1 MILINGY
8 KRSSGPPAVLSD
20 GNTAAW
26 YKSDETA
33 TITKDGSQKV
43 SRWNDFLGSGRD
55 LTSPNEDS
63 TPTWSANGIEFNGV
77 FNYMTANFTLT
88 QPEFTYIVV
97 KIFSDAA
104 GALYCG
110 ANSGANC
117 PVYINSI
124 SGSVATLTME
134 AGGGAVSAGNAPVGS
149 FIILRTLF
157 NGASSKF
164 IVNSLSPNTG
174 NPGTNPLTGFTIGS
188 NYGID
193 YVGSFSHI
201 QVKEVIL
208 RRVADNSTNET
219 AIYNYLK
226 AKYSL

>member
-8 KRSSGPPAVLSD
+8 KKTSGPPAVLSD

-26 YKSDETA
+26 YKSDEAA
-33 TITKDGSQKV
+33 TITQAANKV
-43 SRWNDFLGSGRD
+43 SQWNDFLGSGRN
-55 LTSPNEDS
+55 LTSPNADS
-63 TPTWSANGIEFNGV
+63 TPTWSVNGIEFNGV
-77 FNYMTANFTLT
+77 FNYMTSSFTLT

-124 SGSVATLTME
+124 SGGVATLTME
-134 AGGGAVSAGNAPVGS
+134 AGGGALSAGNAPVGS
-149 FIILRTLF
+149 FIILRTFF
-157 NGASSKF
+157 NGAGSKF
-164 IVNSLSPNTG
+164 IINSLSPNTG
-174 NPGTNPLTGFTIGS
+174 NPGTNALTGFTIGS

-208 RRVADNSTNET
+208 RRVADNTTDET